1 MSNPILPPIQG
12 GTAGGMATATGIAV
26 AGVPDPPPALM
37 ARYHPDQLLKVHVL
51 DHLGRN
57 QLRVQTPQGPMILK
71 TAFTAPPGTQLA
83 LKLSQTPAGTVTATI
98 FAGPGAAAG
107 AAPPTPAALNSAVT
121 PTRGTATRAAPA
133 GADSVATPQA
143 AGRAEQS
150 GRTAPIRSVPV
161 AAPVAV
167 GSVVSA
173 VLHPSA
179 VGTGRPAGSPLAVTI
194 LSLPGTAPPNGAPGL
209 LTGTVTARTAQ
220 GRTLLTT
227 PQGMM
232 TLQTKTP
239 IPAGTFVRITLSAS
253 PAQTGPAPAGALQLA
268 ALGETAR
275 LSQNWQGLTEAV
287 AMLKS
292 VDPATARQLLN
303 TLPTAGPKLTTTL
316 LAVLSL
322 LNGGR
327 PGGIGALIGERALQ
341 MLERTGGKAVT
352 EKLEGDFS
360 ILKTLAAEPDGDGWR
375 LYALP
380 IHYKE
385 EIGQL
390 RLGVRSG
397 SDTEEDD
404 EDSEAGTRF
413 LLDMALSALGR
424 VQLDGFMKKR
434 KRHFDLILRTQT
446 PLPRRMQ
453 TDIIL
458 LFNEAKDIG
467 GLKGQLVFQGNPN
480 RFLPMPGLDDKTP
493 GTAGLQ
499 V

>member
-1 MSNPILPPIQG
+1 M
-12 GTAGGMATATGIAV
+12 AATAGIAV

-51 DHLGRN
+51 DHPGRN
-57 QLRVQTPQGPMILK
+57 QLQVQTPQGPMILK

-98 FAGPGAAAG
+98 FAGPGAAAAV
-107 AAPPTPAALNSAVT
+107 AAPPTPAAVT
-121 PTRGTATRAAPA
+121 PAVAPARGTATRAVPA
-133 GADSVATPQA
+133 GAGSVATPQA
-143 AGRAEQS
+143 AGRTERI
-150 GRTAPIRSVPV
+150 GRITPIRSVPV

-179 VGTGRPAGSPLAVTI
+179 GGTGRPAGSPLAVTI
-194 LSLPGTAPPNGAPGL
+194 LSLPGTPPPNGAPGL
-209 LTGTVTARTAQ
+209 LTGTVAAHTAQ

-239 IPAGTFVRITLSAS
+239 IPAGTFVKITLSA
-253 PAQTGPAPAGALQLA
+253 PAAQTGPPPAGALQLA

-275 LSQNWQGLTEAV
+275 LSQHWQGLTEAV
-287 AMLKS
+287 EMLRS
-292 VDPATARQLLN
+292 VDRATARQLLN

-360 ILKTLAAEPDGDGWR
+360 TLKTLAAEPDGDGWR

-467 GLKGQLVFQGNPN
+467 GLKGQLVFQDNPN